1 MTPLTQKP
9 GYSGK
14 SLATKLGVKPGQQ
27 LLAIDAPVNYAQ
39 MVAPLPEGATIRL
52 GTWGETTGSAGL
64 IHAFFS
70 NRKMLAAHLGEL
82 IELPAPRG
90 ILWIPWPKKSSP
102 LFRDL
107 TDQEVRALVL
117 PAGWVDVKVAAV
129 DVDWSGL
136 KFLTRISR

>member
-64 IHAFFS
+64 IHAFFFQS
-70 NRKMLAAHLGEL
+70 ENAGGSPRRAHRITGAAGHFLDFMAEKIFPVVSRPHG
-82 IELPAPRG
+82 PG
-90 ILWIPWPKKSSP
+90 SS
-102 LFRDL
+102 
-107 TDQEVRALVL
+107 RAR
-117 PAGWVDVKVAAV
+117 PAGRLGRREGRGRGCRLVW
-129 DVDWSGL
+129 
-136 KFLTRISR
+136 T